1 MRLTM
6 SPDSIG
12 PYRVTRIL
20 GQGGMGVVYAAHD
33 DRLDRPVAIKV
44 VRPDALVDSA
54 ALTRFRRGARA
65 AARISH
71 PHICPLYELG
81 EHGDQPFLV
90 MELLEGESLAARIDR
105 GAVPVKEGL
114 EISEQML
121 DALAALHRS
130 GVLHRDLKPANV
142 FLTPHGVKLLDFG
155 LAHPIAI
162 GDTTHEVA
170 LTGQGMMVGTP
181 QYMSAERLFG
191 RAADERADVWAAA
204 AVIYEVFSG
213 RAPFAGGSLPE
224 IIHAIAYEEP
234 APLGSSPELLAID
247 RALRPAFVKEPSQRT
262 PRVEALAAALREAAA
277 NPSTRSAETPRTG
290 STPAARRVTRFAA
303 LPLRILRADPETDF
317 LAFSVPDAIS
327 SSLSSLESV
336 TVRTPPSTAGPDPD
350 LRAVGRELAVDV
362 LLTGNLLR
370 AGSHVRVSA
379 QLTDTTD
386 GTLIWSDVAQAPLAD
401 LFQLQDAL
409 TTRIVSSLRLP
420 LSSRDRRA
428 LDQQAPASAEA
439 YELYMRAN
447 QLMTDS
453 AHWQD
458 ARALYERAVQLDPN
472 YAPAWAQLGRAR
484 RVLAKWG
491 GAAGAGL
498 LPFAQ
503 AAFARALDLDPDS
516 SIALDLGA
524 YVDAELGQALQAMER
539 LLQRGT
545 RRPADSGIMAGL
557 VTICRYAGLIAPSL
571 AAHGRAVAN
580 DPGVRTSI
588 CWTHF
593 LVGDWEAAIQTDVGK
608 PPFAALISQLA
619 LGRLPIETLAEVE
632 AKLPAGAPRLGVSV
646 YRYIE
651 MGDIDRAVQQLDAL
665 RTDGF
670 SDPEGWY
677 LYAWALARRGA
688 VRESL
693 SLLARSVDSGYAC
706 YDALITRPQ
715 WNDLR
720 SDPTFGQLVT
730 KTQEL
735 VATAREVYERAGG
748 PALLGALTP
757 SADW

>member
-1 MRLTM
+1 MP
-6 SPDSIG
+6 PDSIG

-44 VRPDALVDSA
+44 VRPDVLADSG
-54 ALTRFRRGARA
+54 ALTRFRREARA

-90 MELLEGESLAARIDR
+90 MELLEGESLAARIER
-105 GAVPVKEGL
+105 GAVPVPEGL
-114 EISEQML
+114 EISGQML

-142 FLTPHGVKLLDFG
+142 FLTRHGVKLLDFG
-155 LAHPIAI
+155 LAQPIAI
-162 GDTTHEVA
+162 GEATHEAA

-191 RAADERADVWAAA
+191 KPADERADVWAAA
-204 AVIYEVFSG
+204 TVIYELFAG
-213 RAPFAGGSLPE
+213 RPPFVGGSLPE
-224 IIHAIAYEEP
+224 IIHAIAYEEAP
-234 APLGSSPELLAID
+234 PLGSTSELLAID
-247 RALRPAFVKEPSQRT
+247 RALRPALVKDPTQRI
-262 PRVEALAAALREAAA
+262 PRVDTLALALQEAVAR
-277 NPSTRSAETPRTG
+277 PITRATEMPRSG
-290 STPAARRVTRFAA
+290 SSPAIKRVTRFAA
-303 LPLRILRADPETDF
+303 MPLRILRPDPETDF

-336 TVRTPPSTAGPDPD
+336 IVRTPRSSPGSEPD

-362 LLTGNLLR
+362 VLTGTLLR
-370 AGSHVRVSA
+370 AGAHVRVSA
-379 QLTDTTD
+379 QLTDTAD

-420 LSSRDRRA
+420 LSARDRRA
-428 LDQQAPASAEA
+428 LEQAPASAEA

-447 QLMTDS
+447 QLMTES
-453 AHWQD
+453 SHWQD

-516 SIALDLGA
+516 SIAIDLA
-524 YVDAELGQALQAMER
+524 SYVDAELGQAPQAMER
-539 LLQRGT
+539 LLQRAA
-545 RRPADSGIMAGL
+545 RRPADPGIMAGL
-557 VTICRYAGLIAPSL
+557 VTICRYAGLQAPSL
-571 AAHGRAVAN
+571 AAHARAAAN
-580 DPGVRTSI
+580 DPAVRTSV

-593 LVGDWEAAIQTDVGK
+593 LLGDFEGAIRTDVGN
-608 PPFAALISQLA
+608 PPFAAIISKLA
-619 LGRLPIETLAEVE
+619 LGRLELAALEELE
-632 AKLPAGAPRLGVSV
+632 AKVAPGAQRLGVGI
-646 YRYIE
+646 YRHAE
-651 MGDIDRAVQQLDAL
+651 TNRIDLAVENLTAL
-665 RTDGF
+665 RDAGF
-670 SDPEGWY
+670 SDPEGWF
-677 LYAWALARRGA
+677 LYSWALARKGA
-688 VRESL
+688 GPEARE
-693 SLLARSVDSGYAC
+693 LLARSVESGYAC
-706 YDALITRPQ
+706 FENLARRPEWDHMRGDAVFDRLLERTR
-715 WNDLR
+715 
-720 SDPTFGQLVT
+720 
-730 KTQEL
+730 EL
-735 VATAREVYERAGG
+735 VAEARAVYERAGG
-748 PALLGALTP
+748 PALLGPLET
-757 SADW
+757 